1 MRDRLIELIT
11 KADEE
16 CKYTYDCKDCSGYGK
31 GSECMN
37 YHIADYLLANGVIV
51 PPCKVGDTV
60 YCIYGE
66 KVIQGTVRLIRPFIS
81 EKETIF
87 KGNIICEV
95 DNIFFDDGSKEEIE
109 LYVVFENPYGI
120 ERVAYLTREE
130 AEQKLK
136 EGKG

>member
-1 MRDRLIELIT
+1 MRDRLIELLKSPTEPWDYIL
-11 KADEE
+11 
-16 CKYTYDCKDCSGYGK
+16 CKSNI
-31 GSECMN
+31 EAL
-37 YHIADYLLANGVIV
+37 ADYLLANGVIV
-51 PPCKVGDTV
+51 PPCNVGDTV

-136 EGKG
+136 EAKG